1 VAAPSAPVPAFHRV
15 ALEEAVAH
23 LNGVIRLMDGMR
35 FVEVELG
42 SGNLVPGADRDRE
55 LVRLVYYDSTGRR
68 LVLDQQRVSV
78 PALGGVVSPDI
89 GMRPGDT
96 LTTATPEG
104 EVRVRWISGTF
115 WLSLTG
121 NLPPDELKRMTE
133 RVR

>member
-1 VAAPSAPVPAFHRV
+1 
-15 ALEEAVAH
+15 
-23 LNGVIRLMDGMR
+23 
-35 FVEVELG
+35 
-42 SGNLVPGADRDRE
+42 VPGADRGSQ
-55 LVRLVYYDSTGRR
+55 LVRLVYYDSAGVR
-68 LVLDQQRVSV
+68 LVLDQQRITP
-78 PALGGVVSPDI
+78 PAGGGVVSPDI

-121 NLPPDELKRMTE
+121 NLPTDELRRLTQ